1 MTESVEYTFEQYLD
15 ETAEDTLLRIRN
27 LRKWYPVTENRVL
40 FSRVVGH
47 IKAVDGVSIDIPRGK
62 TMGLVGESGCGK
74 STLARTV
81 VRLEPF
87 QAGTLFLEDQNISTF
102 KSRREELAF
111 RRRVQMVFQ
120 DPYASLNPRR
130 LVMDIIKEPLDIH
143 RKDLGHEEKKRMV
156 IELLQTVG
164 LEAYHALRYPH
175 EFSGGQRQRIGIARA
190 LILQPDLIL
199 LDEPVSALDVSV
211 QASILN
217 LLHDLQEQFG
227 LAYLFIAHDLSVVK
241 HVSDYVSIMYLGRLV
256 EVGPVEEVF
265 NHPTHPY
272 TVSLLSA
279 IPIPDPDIEK
289 ARIIL
294 QGDVPSPIN
303 LPPGCRFHPRCY
315 KAQEI
320 CSEVEPELREV
331 RSGVWSA
338 CHFPEEGFE
347 VLKFIGLDNEREAK
361 IGKDTST
368 GKASSK
374 AGATEG
380 KTATNNKET
389 EV

>member
-1 MTESVEYTFEQYLD
+1 MTESVEYSFEQYLD
-15 ETAEDTLLRIRN
+15 ENAHDTLLSIRG
-27 LRKWYPVTENRVL
+27 LKKWYPVTENRVL
-40 FSRVVGH
+40 FSRIVGYV
-47 IKAVDGVSIDIPRGK
+47 KAVDGVSFDIPRGK
-62 TMGLVGESGCGK
+62 TLGLVGESGCGK
-74 STLARTV
+74 STLARTI

-87 QAGTLFLEDQNISTF
+87 QAGTLFLEDQNISSF
-102 KSRREELAF
+102 SSRKEELAF
-111 RRRVQMVFQ
+111 RKRVQMVFQ

-143 RKDLGHEEKKRMV
+143 RKDLSREEKRKMV
-156 IELLQTVG
+156 IDLLETVG
-164 LEAYHALRYPH
+164 LEEYHALRYPH

-190 LILQPDLIL
+190 LILRPDLII

-241 HVSDYVSIMYLGRLV
+241 HVSDHVAIMYLGKIM
-256 EVGPVEEVF
+256 EIGSTEDVF
-265 NHPTHPY
+265 THPTHPY

-303 LPPGCRFHPRCY
+303 VPPGCRFHPRCY

-320 CSEVEPELREV
+320 CSQVEPELREV
-331 RSGVWSA
+331 RPGVWTA
-338 CHFPEEGFE
+338 CHFPEKDFE
-347 VLKFIGLDNEREAK
+347 VLKFIGIEDKAK
-361 IGKDTST
+361 GK
-368 GKASSK
+368 GKA
-374 AGATEG
+374 AME
-380 KTATNNKET
+380 E
-389 EV
+389 